1 MAPSNFRFHRHV
13 LFQLPRKKCLF
24 HDGCCILNSSGVII
38 HEFFYQDMIVVVKT
52 NIDIT
57 FAYNRCFDLSL
68 AEFMTFIIL
77 SYEMSVV

>member
-1 MAPSNFRFHRHV
+1 MAPNNFRFHRHV
-13 LFQLPRKKCLF
+13 LFQLPRKVCF
-24 HDGCCILNSSGVII
+24 TMV
-38 HEFFYQDMIVVVKT
+38 IVVVKT

-57 FAYNRCFDLSL
+57 FANNRCFDLSL

>member
-1 MAPSNFRFHRHV
+1 
-13 LFQLPRKKCLF
+13 
-24 HDGCCILNSSGVII
+24 
-38 HEFFYQDMIVVVKT
+38 MIVVVKT

-57 FAYNRCFDLSL
+57 FANNRYFDLSL

>member
-1 MAPSNFRFHRHV
+1 
-13 LFQLPRKKCLF
+13 
-24 HDGCCILNSSGVII
+24 
-38 HEFFYQDMIVVVKT
+38 MIVVVKT

-57 FAYNRCFDLSL
+57 FANNRYSDLFL

>member
-1 MAPSNFRFHRHV
+1 MALNNFRFHRHV

-24 HDGCCILNSSGVII
+24 HDGCCILNSSEVII
-38 HEFFYQDMIVVVKT
+38 HEFLSGH
-52 NIDIT
+52 IDIT
-57 FAYNRCFDLSL
+57 FASNRYFDLPL